1 MNDGI
6 MNNPTLLKSS
16 NPPMGKRIVLPK
28 ASNLTKELTRSNVTE
43 VTNKFVEVRRYLE
56 QLKNKKRTL
65 FEALELLGIYI
76 LISNDYPKI
85 CRILYVVLGEP
96 KACAKTIGYA
106 TAGGMLLRQS
116 IDDYKYS
123 ALCCLL
129 FIHGLYSNPDETKMD
144 QIRMKLD
151 IDACNRNDYLN
162 AMRL

>member
-1 MNDGI
+1 M
-6 MNNPTLLKSS
+6 
-16 NPPMGKRIVLPK
+16 
-28 ASNLTKELTRSNVTE
+28 
-43 VTNKFVEVRRYLE
+43 
-56 QLKNKKRTL
+56 
-65 FEALELLGIYI
+65 GIYI
-76 LISNDYPKI
+76 LISNNCPKI
-85 CRILYVVLGEP
+85 CLILYVVHGEP
-96 KACAKTIGYA
+96 KASAKTIGYA

-123 ALCCLL
+123 ALYCLL

>member
-28 ASNLTKELTRSNVTE
+28 ASNLTKELTRSNITE

-85 CRILYVVLGEP
+85 CVYYTLFLVSRKHAQKLLD
-96 KACAKTIGYA
+96 
-106 TAGGMLLRQS
+106 MLQQVE
-116 IDDYKYS
+116 
-123 ALCCLL
+123 CCLL
-129 FIHGLYSNPDETKMD
+129 FIHGLYNNPDETKMD
-144 QIRMKLD
+144 QFRMKLD

>member
-85 CRILYVVLGEP
+85 CR
-96 KACAKTIGYA
+96 
-106 TAGGMLLRQS
+106 QS

-129 FIHGLYSNPDETKMD
+129 FIHGLYNNPDETKMD
-144 QIRMKLD
+144 QIQMLLV
-151 IDACNRNDYLN
+151 IDVCNRNDCLN